1 LEVPDGAGVAVFDTG
16 AVGMAAL
23 MAARIVGANPIIC
36 VDIIPMR
43 LELAQELGATH
54 TINNRH
60 DDIASRLSD
69 ITGSGVDYVLE
80 TTGNSKLLQLAI
92 DVLNPQG
99 TVAIIA
105 GATSARVRAPL
116 SGGRKILRII
126 EGDAIPQQF
135 IPRMIA
141 LYQAGQ
147 FPFNRLLKFYDFAD
161 INQAIADAK
170 RGDTIKPVLRI
181 SKV

>member
-1 LEVPDGAGVAVFDTG
+1 
-16 AVGMAAL
+16 MAAL
-23 MAARIVGANPIIC
+23 MAARIVGANPIIG

-80 TTGNSKLLQLAI
+80 TTGNSKLLQLATN
-92 DVLNPQG
+92 VLNPQG
-99 TVAIIA
+99 AVAIFS
-105 GATSARVRAPL
+105 GASGRARCAPL
-116 SGGRKILRII
+116 PEGRKIFGII

-135 IPRMIA
+135 IPRMIE

-147 FPFNRLLKFYDFAD
+147 FPFDRLLKFYDFSE
-161 INQAIADAK
+161 INQAMADAK
-170 RGDTIKPVLRI
+170 RGDTIKPVLRVN
-181 SKV
+181 KPRDA